1 MGAQNMM
8 KLLMCIVIIA
18 YARADDKID
27 TFVDEQ
33 YFPAEVETEFVE
45 EMTEVTKKPCPR
57 WCTNAKRRKHFLDTG
72 VVKKEKDFVD
82 PLCTWKKCFKCPG
95 WLDKCPDLKVVKK
108 GPASCACRR
117 RTANPT
123 QRRMARS
130 SSSWCGRSN
139 RRPTMGH
146 RPASSMVEQCTGTR
160 DTTPF
165 AHICGGITTAIHAR
179 RLNPACALPA
189 ATITGLHVDNTQSLL
204 LLALSIK
211 SLWLTA

>member
-108 GPASCACRR
+108 GPASCAVSKTHCKSYAAQNGKKFKLLV
-117 RTANPT
+117 RTKQQEANDGSPSCFLHGGAVYWNPRYNPFCTYLWWNHNCNTCTSAQPCLCPT
-123 QRRMARS
+123 GRNNERPS
-130 SSSWCGRSN
+130 CGQYSK
-139 RRPTMGH
+139 
-146 RPASSMVEQCTGTR
+146 
-160 DTTPF
+160 PF
-165 AHICGGITTAIHAR
+165 V
-179 RLNPACALPA
+179 ACPPE
-189 ATITGLHVDNTQSLL
+189 H
-204 LLALSIK
+204 
-211 SLWLTA
+211 